1 MTLKTLYSDGWC
13 FLGNVLSLLYF
24 EFNCNYIAEP
34 KQSKINWNGIYQ
46 GSQSSSVVLCRLCW
60 YTVWST
66 AREHKSLHVR
76 GCKTVFTR
84 CGFQILELAF
94 GFPVVRGVPD
104 SLSCIPDSKAQDSSL
119 YKQNFPDSLTR
130 SEQKIMFSRSLVGIT
145 GKYYKEHNFLKKH
158 CSNRDNTNIV
168 VNSKDKT
175 KQKTFSCF
183 VLFCF

>member
-1 MTLKTLYSDGWC
+1 M
-13 FLGNVLSLLYF
+13 
-24 EFNCNYIAEP
+24 
-34 KQSKINWNGIYQ
+34 
-46 GSQSSSVVLCRLCW
+46 
-60 YTVWST
+60 
-66 AREHKSLHVR
+66 LHVR
-76 GCKTVFTR
+76 GCKTVFPR
-84 CGFQILELAF
+84 RGFQILELAF

-158 CSNRDNTNIV
+158 CSNGDNTNIV

-183 VLFCF
+183 LLFCF